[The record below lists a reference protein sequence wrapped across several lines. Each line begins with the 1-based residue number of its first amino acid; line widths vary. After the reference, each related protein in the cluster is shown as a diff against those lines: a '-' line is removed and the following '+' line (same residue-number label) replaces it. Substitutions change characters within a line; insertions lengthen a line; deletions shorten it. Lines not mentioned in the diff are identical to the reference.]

1 MIGKITRKSMRARWG
16 RNVFIGLAIMLGVS
30 FVAGSFVLADS
41 LRSTFDNLFS
51 ELNENIDLE
60 VRATLTV
67 DNIQALRDP
76 IPASIADDVAQVE
89 GVAIVEPSLNR
100 FAQMIDKDGD
110 PIQTQGA
117 PALGV
122 SWTGPS
128 GISGVVLKEGEAP
141 DGPGEVAIDKATAD
155 KHDFDVGDDIDI
167 VFDTGTETFEIVGLV
182 GLGNA
187 DGFGGAT
194 LAMFDPET
202 ARQVLGAGDTYDAI
216 DIKVADGADPAAV
229 KAAIEEILPPRTEV
243 VTGQQ
248 VAEEAADD
256 INQFISIFGNGLL
269 AFAFITTFVSA
280 FIINNVFGIT
290 ISQRL
295 RELALM
301 RAVGASTKQV
311 RRMIVAE
318 ALIISITATVLGIV
332 IGGIGVAK
340 GIIALFNAAG
350 AGFPDT
356 GLELQPR
363 TIIVSVIVGV
373 GVTLLSVLVPARRAA
388 KIPPVAAM
396 RPEIGFA
403 ALGASRRLIAGV
415 VITIV
420 GAVMFVIGL
429 FLSPGGTI
437 GLIVLAGGGALA
449 IFLGVASLSTT
460 VARPVSRLLGAPIQK
475 AFGTPGLLAR
485 ENASRSPRRTART
498 ASALMIGVALVSA
511 ASVFASSLR
520 DTFGRILDQAITA
533 DYIVTDESFQGLPPT
548 VEQSMAQLDVLQAVS
563 PFRSIFGTVDDDD
576 KQFSA
581 VNPVAFPQLADL
593 DVSAGGFDGLVD
605 GDGLM
610 VQKDPADDLDLQ
622 VGDTVDVTFQNGVER
637 TLTVSGIFDDGSL
650 GSNWYISI
658 ATLEAV
664 SDLPPRDQF
673 VLAKLADGVDP
684 DIARP
689 EIQAALDEFPQADLQ
704 SNAEFRD
711 QQEGQINQ
719 LLAVITGLLSMAM
732 LIAIIGI
739 AITLALSVFERTRE
753 IGLLRAVGM
762 TRRQLRRSV
771 RWEAVIVSVFGAVV
785 GIVVGLAL
793 GIALSLAV
801 PPSIIDGITVPY
813 STIIVVLVGAILA
826 GVLAA
831 WYPARK
837 ASKMDVL
844 EAIATE

>member
-16 RNVFIGLAIMLGVS
+16 RDVFIGLAIMLGVS

-51 ELNENIDLE
+51 ELNENVDLE

-76 IPASIADDVAQVE
+76 IPASLADEIAAVE
-89 GVAIVEPSLNR
+89 GVDIVEPSLNR
-100 FAQMIDKDGD
+100 FAQMLDKDGD

-122 SWTGPS
+122 SWSGPS
-128 GISGVVLKEGEAP
+128 GISGVALKDGEAP
-141 DGPGEVAIDKATAD
+141 NGPGEVAIDKATAD
-155 KHDFDVGDDIDI
+155 KHDYEVGDDIDI
-167 VFDTGTETFEIVGLV
+167 VFDSGTESFTIVGLV

-216 DIKVADGADPAAV
+216 DIKLTEGADPAAV
-229 KAAIEEILPPRTEV
+229 KAAIEDILPPRTEV
-243 VTGQQ
+243 VTGEQ
-248 VAEEAADD
+248 VAQEAADD
-256 INQFISIFGNGLL
+256 INSFISIFGNGLL

-311 RRMIVAE
+311 RRLIVAE
-318 ALIISITATVLGIV
+318 ALIISVTATVLGIV
-332 IGGIGVAK
+332 IGGLGVAK

-356 GLELQPR
+356 ALQVQLR

-403 ALGASRRLIAGV
+403 ALGASRRLIAGT
-415 VITIV
+415 VITLL
-420 GAVMFVIGL
+420 GAVLFLVGL
-429 FLSPGGTI
+429 FLNPGGTI
-437 GLIVLAGGGALA
+437 GLILLAGGGALA
-449 IFLGVASLSTT
+449 IFLGVASLSAT
-460 VARPVSRLLGAPIQK
+460 VARPVSRLLGSPIQK
-475 AFGTPGLLAR
+475 LFGAPGRLAR

-520 DTFGRILDQAITA
+520 DTFGRILDQSITA
-533 DYIVTDESFQGLPPT
+533 DYIVTDESFQGLPPK
-548 VEQSMAQLDVLQAVS
+548 VEQNMAQLDVLQAVS
-563 PFRSIFGTVDDDD
+563 PFRFIFGTVDDDD

-581 VNPVAFPQLADL
+581 VDPVAFPLLADL
-593 DVSAGGFDGLVD
+593 DVSAGSFDTLED
-605 GDGLM
+605 NGLM
-610 VQKDPADDLDLQ
+610 VHKDPADDLDLQ
-622 VGDTVDVTFQNGVER
+622 VGDTVDVTFQNGVEQ

-650 GSNWYISI
+650 GANWYISI
-658 ATLEAV
+658 ATLESV

-673 VLAKLADGVDP
+673 VLAKLAEGVDP
-684 DIARP
+684 DTARP
-689 EIQAALDEFPQADLQ
+689 EIQATLDEFPQADLQ
-704 SNAEFRD
+704 SNAEFRE

-732 LIAIIGI
+732 LIAVIGI

-793 GIALSLAV
+793 GTALSLAV
-801 PPSIIDGITVPY
+801 PETVIDGITVPY
-813 STIIVVLVGAILA
+813 GTIIVVLIGAILA

>member
-1 MIGKITRKSMRARWG
+1 MIGKLTRKSMRARWG
-16 RNVFIGLAIMLGVS
+16 RSVFIGLAITLGVS

-41 LRSTFDNLFS
+41 MRKTFDNLFT
-51 ELNENIDLE
+51 ELTADVDLE
-60 VRATLTV
+60 VRAALTV
-67 DNIQALRDP
+67 DRLEAVRDP
-76 IPASIADDVAQVE
+76 ISASIADDVAAVE
-89 GVAIVEPSLNR
+89 GVEIVEPGLAR
-100 FAQMIDKDGD
+100 FAQLLDADGD
-110 PIQTQGA
+110 PIETQGA

-128 GISGVVLKEGEAP
+128 GISGVVLKDGAAP
-141 DGPGEVAIDKATAD
+141 HGPGEVAVDKATAD
-155 KHDFDVGDDIDI
+155 KADYEVGDDVGI
-167 VFDTGTETFEIVGLV
+167 VFDTGTETFQIVGLV

-194 LAMFDPET
+194 LAMFDPAT
-202 ARQVLGAGDTYDAI
+202 AQEVLGAGDTYDTI
-216 DIKVADGADPAAV
+216 DLKLADGADRATV
-229 KAAIEEILPPRTEV
+229 QAAIEDILPPLTEV
-243 VTGQQ
+243 VTGEQ
-248 VAEEAADD
+248 VSEEAADD
-256 INQFISIFGNGLL
+256 INTIISIFGNGLL

-301 RAVGASTKQV
+301 RAVGASTRQV

-318 ALIISITATVLGIV
+318 ALIISITATVLGIL
-332 IGGIGVAK
+332 GGLGVAK
-340 GIIALFNAAG
+340 GLVALFNAAG

-356 GLELQPR
+356 ALVLQPR
-363 TIIVSVIVGV
+363 TVIFAVLVGV
-373 GVTLLSVLVPARRAA
+373 GITLLSVLVPARRAA

-396 RPEIGFA
+396 RPELGFA
-403 ALGASRRLIAGV
+403 ALGASRRLIAGAV
-415 VITIV
+415 VTVV
-420 GAVMFVIGL
+420 GVVLFLVGL

-437 GLIVLAGGGALA
+437 GLIALAGGGALA
-449 IFLGVASLSTT
+449 IFLGIASLSTT

-475 AFGTPGLLAR
+475 MFGTPGRLAR
-485 ENASRSPRRTART
+485 ENASRAPRRTART
-498 ASALMIGVALVSA
+498 ASALMIGIALVSA

-520 DTFGRILDQAITA
+520 DTFSRTLDRAVTA
-533 DYIVTDESFQGLPPT
+533 DYIVTDESFQGLPPL
-548 VEQSMAQLDVLQAVS
+548 VEENMAALDVLQAVS
-563 PFRSIFGTVDDDD
+563 PFRFIFATVDDDD

-581 VNPVAFPQLADL
+581 VDPVAFPQLADL
-593 DVSAGGFDGLVD
+593 DVTAGDFEALDD
-605 GDGLM
+605 DGLM
-610 VQKDPADDLDLQ
+610 VHKDPADDLDLA
-622 VGDTVDVTFQNGVER
+622 VGDTVEATFQNGVER

-650 GSNWYISI
+650 GANWYVSL
-658 ATLEAV
+658 ATLETV

-704 SNAEFRD
+704 SNAEFRE
-711 QQEGQINQ
+711 QQEEQINQ
-719 LLAVITGLLSMAM
+719 LLAIITGLLSMAM

-762 TRRQLRRSV
+762 TRRQLRRTV

-801 PPSIIDGITVPY
+801 PTSIIDGITVPY
-813 STIIVVLVGAILA
+813 STIVAVVIGAVLA

-844 EAIATE
+844 QAIATE